1 VQGCFLKPTV
11 KSQAVKLKSY
21 PCNLECRGCGEDC
34 RGLAFGDIRGVYTLR
49 IVIYG
54 GFYKRGILHMTGA
67 QIKSL
72 RKALGYTQARLAE
85 EVGVT
90 ANTIA
95 RYEREELNPSPPVQK
110 LLKLLE
116 MLVIERKAA

>member
-1 VQGCFLKPTV
+1 MQGSCARKY
-11 KSQAVKLKSY
+11 SWRIYASY
-21 PCNLECRGCGEDC
+21 SNM
-34 RGLAFGDIRGVYTLR
+34 LR
-49 IVIYG
+49 IYEGTKV
-54 GFYKRGILHMTGA
+54 MTGE

-72 RKALGYTQARLAE
+72 RKALRYTQARLAE

-95 RYEREELNPSPPVQK
+95 RYEREELCPSPPVQK

-116 MLVIERKAA
+116 MLVTERKAA

>member
-1 VQGCFLKPTV
+1 
-11 KSQAVKLKSY
+11 
-21 PCNLECRGCGEDC
+21 
-34 RGLAFGDIRGVYTLR
+34 
-49 IVIYG
+49 
-54 GFYKRGILHMTGA
+54 MTGI

-72 RKALGYTQARLAE
+72 RKALGYTQAKLAE

-95 RYEREELNPSPPVQK
+95 RYERDELKPSPPVLK

-116 MLVIERKAA
+116 LPVTEKKAA

>member
-1 VQGCFLKPTV
+1 MRR
-11 KSQAVKLKSY
+11 Y
-21 PCNLECRGCGEDC
+21 
-34 RGLAFGDIRGVYTLR
+34 
-49 IVIYG
+49 YG
-54 GFYKRGILHMTGA
+54 GIMFMTGA
-67 QIKSL
+67 QIKRL

-95 RYEREELNPSPPVQK
+95 RYEREELIPSPPVQK

-116 MLVIERKAA
+116 MLVAERRAA